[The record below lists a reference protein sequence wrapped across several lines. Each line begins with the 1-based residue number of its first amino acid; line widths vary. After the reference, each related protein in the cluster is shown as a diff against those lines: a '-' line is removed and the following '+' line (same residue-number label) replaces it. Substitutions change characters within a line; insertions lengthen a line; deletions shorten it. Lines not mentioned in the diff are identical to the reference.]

1 MTMITPSY
9 LGETIEYSSLHACR
23 STLED
28 PTYGQDLAS
37 KHSMDCRTLMA
48 SSWYQGLFPSR
59 LSPQKQSVQE
69 FQTTENGFRMATSVG
84 GVLTGRGADF
94 IIIDDPLKPDEAL
107 SETQRTAVN
116 QWFDHTLYSRL
127 NDKRSGCIIIIM
139 QRLHEDDLVGHV
151 LEQGGWDLV
160 KLPAIAEE
168 DEVHVISSLCGSCT
182 VRRRAGTALHPEREP
197 LELLDLLRRSLG
209 EYNFAGQYQQ
219 QPAPLGGALV
229 KEEWFRSYAPGEEP
243 ATFERIVQSWDT
255 ANKSTELSDFSV
267 CTTWGQKNK
276 KLYLLHVCANAWN
289 ILP

>member
-1 MTMITPSY
+1 MS
-9 LGETIEYSSLHACR
+9 ETGTSLSMDQTTSRIEDASPAGS
-23 STLED
+23 
-28 PTYGQDLAS
+28 DLAL
-37 KHSMDCRTLMA
+37 TLWL
-48 SSWYQGLFPSR
+48 SLRSR
-59 LSPQKQSVQE
+59 VS
-69 FQTTENGFRMATSVG
+69 
-84 GVLTGRGADF
+84 
-94 IIIDDPLKPDEAL
+94 
-107 SETQRTAVN
+107 
-116 QWFDHTLYSRL
+116 
-127 NDKRSGCIIIIM
+127 
-139 QRLHEDDLVGHV
+139 
-151 LEQGGWDLV
+151 
-160 KLPAIAEE
+160 

-229 KEEWFRSYAPGEEP
+229 KEEWFKSYAPGEEP